1 MDFIL
6 FADEANPEQ
15 TDPNKFFI
23 YGGVI
28 IPVSAIASIHQE
40 VEAVRVALGLTV
52 QDQLKFNSRSKPK
65 VISSDQHTWAK
76 AAVYEIAE
84 KHGVKFIG
92 YAILH
97 SIAKN
102 KDHSTLVEF
111 GANILLAKFNQF
123 LGEVGGLGWANFDR
137 LNTEKPYAY
146 LQAKFEN
153 RYASDA
159 GHIRLERILGYSF
172 TCDGASHH
180 SSVADILIGGF
191 RYVMNE
197 PERDVAGRAIVQALG
212 PVFWGKQN
220 SDGVNFIGERG
231 LVLRPKNLAVPAYQA
246 DYAEVRARLT
256 DWSKTLSDGEQPQ

>member
-1 MDFIL
+1 MIDYFL

-28 IPVSAIASIHQE
+28 FPTSAIGLIHDE
-40 VEAVRVALGLTV
+40 VEALRLDLGLSV

-65 VISSDQHTWAK
+65 SLTTEQHTAAK
-76 AAVYEIAE
+76 QVIYEIAAR
-84 KHGVKFIG
+84 HGVKFIG
-92 YAILH
+92 YAVLH
-97 SIAKN
+97 AIARK

-123 LGEVGGLGWANFDR
+123 LGENKATGWANFDR

-153 RYASDA
+153 RQSTEDS
-159 GHIRLERILGYSF
+159 HIRLERVLGYSF

-180 SSVADILIGGF
+180 SSVADIIIGGF

-197 PERDVAGRAIVQALG
+197 PERDVAGRAIVQAIG
-212 PVFWGKQN
+212 PIFWGKQN
-220 SDGVNFIGERG
+220 SEGVTFIGERG
-231 LVLRPKNLAVPAYQA
+231 LVLRPKNLSAPSYQA
-246 DYAEVRARLT
+246 DYAEVKARLT
-256 DWSKTLSDGEQPQ
+256 DWSRTMNENEQP